1 MENFDTD
8 LFKNLTPPNLN
19 ILKKNIQSIESLDL
33 STISYEDLEIQLEKI
48 FPIISFTSVIWDE
61 RYNIF
66 RVRENINNSLQ
77 KPFNFISEIDLPKKV
92 KSFGRAN
99 IINKPVFYG
108 SHQGDLALFE
118 CCQNLAPLDIKNFTM
133 GVWKVKK
140 NQVLDLV
147 ILNPTKEIINKR
159 ESFKKLSHNIN
170 NNLKSLKE
178 YDKEYSILTSSF
190 FSKQFTK
197 ATIKQ
202 NDDYK
207 ISAYFSNYVQNIENW
222 AQKKFDGIVYP
233 SIANKFRGENIA
245 IFESS
250 LHKIEFVKALL
261 ISCYN
266 FDYENGKLI
275 KGIFAEG
282 YQYGDTIHWK
292 NK

>member
-77 KPFNFISEIDLPKKV
+77 KPFNFISEIDMPKKV

-118 CCQNLAPLDIKNFTM
+118 CC
-133 GVWKVKK
+133 
-140 NQVLDLV
+140 
-147 ILNPTKEIINKR
+147 
-159 ESFKKLSHNIN
+159 
-170 NNLKSLKE
+170 
-178 YDKEYSILTSSF
+178 
-190 FSKQFTK
+190 
-197 ATIKQ
+197 
-202 NDDYK
+202 
-207 ISAYFSNYVQNIENW
+207 
-222 AQKKFDGIVYP
+222 
-233 SIANKFRGENIA
+233 
-245 IFESS
+245 
-250 LHKIEFVKALL
+250 
-261 ISCYN
+261 
-266 FDYENGKLI
+266 
-275 KGIFAEG
+275 
-282 YQYGDTIHWK
+282 
-292 NK
+292 